1 MPASRLRDAR
11 PGATVSVARLVL
23 VPQRPGS
30 AKGTMFLTLEDE
42 TEIANLIV
50 WPMVFETY
58 RPVVLGSRL
67 LGVRG
72 PVQKSE
78 GVIHVVARRMEN
90 LSHPAGP
97 AECGGLPA
105 ADMAADGPT
114 PARVMPK
121 GRNFRCPPR

>member
-1 MPASRLRDAR
+1 M
-11 PGATVSVARLVL
+11 VSVAGLVL
-23 VPQRPGS
+23 VRQRPGS
-30 AKGTMFLTLEDE
+30 AKGTMFVTLEDE

-50 WPMVFETY
+50 WPVVFEQF

-90 LSHPAGP
+90 LSHLLGLLNAEDAQTAGR
-97 AECGGLPA
+97 
-105 ADMAADGPT
+105 AADGQT

-121 GRNFRCPPR
+121 GRNFR